1 MMKSQRLFRL
11 SAAILVI
18 IAGATTAVYS
28 QTGEL
33 TSGKKQKI
41 AQTGYQ
47 FLSVG
52 SDARAAALADA
63 MTTVPMGSSSL
74 LFNPAGMAYMD
85 AFFDVMIGQ
94 NYWIADI
101 THNAFSVAF
110 NPWDGRFG
118 VLGFSLI
125 NVDYGEFLGT
135 MVWPNDKGYIDTE
148 SFKPSAL
155 AFGGGYARRL
165 SERFAVGGQVKYATQ
180 YLGWAVISPDVADS
194 LALNKA
200 VSNAVAYDFGTLYRT
215 GFKDLVFGM
224 SVRNFSNE
232 IKYVRESFQLPLTF
246 QIGASLD
253 LFNFFSNSP
262 ADQSLML
269 MVDAAH
275 PRSHPE
281 HVNFGLE
288 YSLKEMLHLRGGYM
302 VNMGEQDLTFGFGI
316 NLSTF
321 ALDYA
326 YTPFGVFNNVQRFSL
341 RFSI

>member
-1 MMKSQRLFRL
+1 MLKFQRLIHL
-11 SAAILVI
+11 STAILVI
-18 IAGATTAVYS
+18 IAGAPTTAYS
-28 QTGEL
+28 QIEL

-47 FLSVG
+47 FLSIG
-52 SDARAAALADA
+52 SNAQAAALADA
-63 MTTVPMGSSSL
+63 MTTMPLGSSSL
-74 LFNPAGMAYMD
+74 FYNPAGIAHMD
-85 AFFDVMIGQ
+85 VFFDAMMGR

-101 THNAFSVAF
+101 THNAFAVAI
-110 NPWDGRFG
+110 NPWNGRYGALG
-118 VLGFSLI
+118 VSLI

-148 SFKPSAL
+148 IFTPSAL
-155 AFGGGYARRL
+155 ALGVGYGLRL

-180 YLGWAVISPDVADS
+180 YLGWAVTSVDEADS

-232 IKYVRESFQLPLTF
+232 IKYVYESFQLPLTF
-246 QIGASLD
+246 RIGASLD
-253 LFNFFSNSP
+253 LFNFWGNRP

-281 HVNFGLE
+281 HVNFGVE
-288 YSLKEMLHLRGGYM
+288 YSLKEMLHIRGGYM
-302 VNMGEQDLTFGFGI
+302 LNMDEQDLSFGLGL
-316 NLSTF
+316 NLLSF

-326 YTPFGVFNNVQRFSL
+326 YTPFGVLGNVQCFSL
-341 RFSI
+341 RFLI